1 MHRFVAS
8 GFGAGLI
15 LPKLRN
21 GDPGGSGT
29 IGAAVGL
36 AVAWLL
42 SDAAWWMVAIVA
54 AGAALLSLWSA
65 RPFASD
71 GSDPG
76 WVVMDEIAG
85 MLVAGIG
92 LGGGP
97 LLVAFVVFR
106 VADITKRF
114 PGVAAAERL
123 PGAAG
128 ITADDL
134 VAGVWGLAA
143 GWASTLAF

>member
-8 GFGAGLI
+8 GFGTGLI

-21 GDPGGSGT
+21 GDAGGSGT
-29 IGAAVGL
+29 LGALVGLGVAWALSDTAWWAVAMLAAV
-36 AVAWLL
+36 AV
-42 SDAAWWMVAIVA
+42 
-54 AGAALLSLWSA
+54 LLSLWSA
-65 RPFASD
+65 GPFAVD

-76 WVVMDEIAG
+76 WVVIDEVAG

-106 VADITKRF
+106 VADISKRF

-123 PGAAG
+123 RGAAG
-128 ITADDL
+128 ITADDV
-134 VAGVWGLAA
+134 VAGLWGLAA